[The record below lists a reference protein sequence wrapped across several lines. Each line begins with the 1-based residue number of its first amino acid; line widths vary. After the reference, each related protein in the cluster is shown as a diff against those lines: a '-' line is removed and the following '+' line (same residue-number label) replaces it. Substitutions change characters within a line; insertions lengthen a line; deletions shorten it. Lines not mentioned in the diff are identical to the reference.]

1 MGLVTIVFNNR
12 IEFFKKTLLIQQSTD
27 FKATKVKNEEN
38 IIIAQLKLYK
48 VLVEEL
54 IEENYSP
61 GPSRLNFNTHPHPN
75 DFSNL

>member
-38 IIIAQLKLYK
+38 II
-48 VLVEEL
+48 
-54 IEENYSP
+54 
-61 GPSRLNFNTHPHPN
+61 
-75 DFSNL
+75 